1 MLGWLTRGG
10 KMERLDYDRDIREPA
25 DNRRLQNFR
34 EGWHRGADKDN
45 RLRTPAVLDELTWE
59 NLGYR
64 LGTLLKDAPDKF
76 IDVMYAMCAML
87 QHDQQVR
94 K

>member
-1 MLGWLTRGG
+1 
-10 KMERLDYDRDIREPA
+10 MERLGYDRDEREPA
-25 DNRRLQNFR
+25 DDQRRIKFR
-34 EGWHRGADKDN
+34 EGWRKGAKKDD
-45 RLRTPAVLDELTWE
+45 RYTSPSVLNDLTWE

-64 LGTLLKDAPDKF
+64 MGTLLKAAPDEF

-94 K
+94 I

>member
-1 MLGWLTRGG
+1 
-10 KMERLDYDRDIREPA
+10 MERLDYDRDEREPA
-25 DNRRLQNFR
+25 DDQRRIRFR
-34 EGWHRGADKDN
+34 EGWRQGAKGPRYTTPDILDG
-45 RLRTPAVLDELTWE
+45 LRWE

-64 LGTLLKDAPDKF
+64 MGTLLKDAPDEF

>member
-1 MLGWLTRGG
+1 
-10 KMERLDYDRDIREPA
+10 MERLDYDRDVREPA
-25 DNRRLQNFR
+25 DRYRGKVFR
-34 EGWHRGADKDN
+34 EGWKRGARGIRYKQP
-45 RLRTPAVLDELTWE
+45 RMLDELKWE

-64 LGTLLKDAPDKF
+64 MGTLLKGASDEF